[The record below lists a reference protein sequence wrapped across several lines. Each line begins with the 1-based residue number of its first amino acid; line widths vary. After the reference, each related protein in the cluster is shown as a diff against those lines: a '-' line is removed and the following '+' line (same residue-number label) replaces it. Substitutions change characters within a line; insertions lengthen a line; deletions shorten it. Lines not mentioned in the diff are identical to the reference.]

1 MKRITY
7 LIPATAIILSTAP
20 AFALDLSV
28 GGVSVGVGT
37 SDGVSASVGVGNS
50 VGASV
55 GVGVSNGV
63 SVGANVDTGLTGGV
77 GVGVSAGGVGVGVD
91 IDNPAGQTA
100 QSGRA
105 GDDPIAVM
113 LLSLVGEPLY
123 SADNVELGVIRK
135 VEENE
140 DKSVVLFIDVNDAL
154 KLGVRKVGW
163 RAMPDKSW
171 SEQVSTRLSYT
182 EFVSMVEK
190 GRRNS

>member
-7 LIPATAIILSTAP
+7 LIPATAIFLSSAP

-91 IDNPAGQTA
+91 IDNPAGKTA

-105 GDDPIAVM
+105 GDDPIALM

-163 RAMPDKSW
+163 RAAGQKLVGTGLDP
-171 SEQVSTRLSYT
+171 V
-182 EFVSMVEK
+182 VVH
-190 GRRNS
+190 

>member
-1 MKRITY
+1 M
-7 LIPATAIILSTAP
+7 
-20 AFALDLSV
+20 
-28 GGVSVGVGT
+28 
-37 SDGVSASVGVGNS
+37 
-50 VGASV
+50 
-55 GVGVSNGV
+55 SNGV

-105 GDDPIAVM
+105 GDDPIALM